1 MITIPET
8 DLVVHELC
16 LGSNIFGS
24 NADKSQ
30 SHAVMD
36 AYFSHGGNLGDD
48 HLIVT
53 ASPTTSTLKILGLT
67 TLTTV
72 GAAWELGIKLNN
84 KAARVAE
91 IAMFLYR
98 TVIFYFSKID
108 SSQTNIFQTHI

>member
-1 MITIPET
+1 VVARITLT
-8 DLVVHELC
+8 DGVAVFLVN
-16 LGSNIFGS
+16 STSKKAF
-24 NADKSQ
+24 A
-30 SHAVMD
+30 
-36 AYFSHGGNLGDD
+36 GNLGDD

-53 ASPTTSTLKILGLT
+53 DSPTTSTLKTLGLT

-72 GAAWELGIKLNN
+72 GAASELGIKLNN

-108 SSQTNIFQTHI
+108 SSQINIFQTHI